1 MSISTDLSYF
11 MRIPSEIRLMVYDIL
26 LDDCCSKTFMIR
38 SETVEAYRRRGQHR
52 RTGYRVIGGGLLR
65 QCQMTTYHLFSD
77 ATLHTNILS
86 VNRKI
91 HEEASQVLYGRH
103 AFDFGSDIEAMVP
116 FLSDLTVQTRHLI
129 QEISLTK
136 QGSVYAREFDRCEW
150 SNVCAFIAEELDLHK
165 LVLKVIGGQPL
176 ADGRMSSNIQLQTL
190 EHSRVWT
197 LRVSNGSENC
207 AESGPYTTW
216 RLSRN

>member
-1 MSISTDLSYF
+1 
-11 MRIPSEIRLMVYDIL
+11 
-26 LDDCCSKTFMIR
+26 
-38 SETVEAYRRRGQHR
+38 
-52 RTGYRVIGGGLLR
+52 
-65 QCQMTTYHLFSD
+65 MTTYHLFSD

-150 SNVCAFIAEELDLHK
+150 SNVCAFISEELDLHK

-176 ADGRMSSNIQLQTL
+176 AGWEDVQQYSASDFRTLASVDFEGLEWVRELRRIRTLHDLEIIPELIHCPPSRSSTAMAFFTAF
-190 EHSRVWT
+190 SRSIDKGFGDY
-197 LRVSNGSENC
+197 LRAEMLPSLISGSC
-207 AESGPYTTW
+207 DA
-216 RLSRN
+216 